1 MTTTNHDVILFVSG
15 LLSAGYAIA
24 ALYFV
29 KFWRQSRDRLFAF
42 FGAAFVLLLL
52 QRLALALLPDLFADS
67 DWYYVVRL
75 LAFALILFAIIDK
88 NRAADR

>member
-42 FGAAFVLLLL
+42 FAAAFVLLLL
-52 QRLALALLPDLFADS
+52 QRLALALMPDLFADS
-67 DWYYVVRL
+67 TWYYVVRL

-88 NRAADR
+88 NRATDR